1 MSNIFKAVFF
11 DLDHTLWDFETNS
24 EAAIRELLDEHP
36 DVKGEIGD
44 LSAFMN
50 QYRLINKDLWDRYHI
65 NAITRDELRVWRFE
79 HVFSAFKIYDKQL
92 ARHFST
98 RYLEICPVK
107 TALFPGALEVL
118 EQLRSTHSLYI
129 ITNGF
134 REVQYK
140 KLLHSGLIHYF
151 DKVHISEEI
160 GWKKPDS
167 EIFIHAV
174 REAGQPFDK
183 CVMVGDNPETDIS
196 GALNV
201 GIQPILFDPEG
212 KKSGKH
218 PVWNAS
224 SLDEVASLISGQ
236 T

>member
-1 MSNIFKAVFF
+1 MSNKFRAVFF

-36 DVKGEIGD
+36 DVKSDIGD
-44 LSAFMN
+44 IAAFIK
-50 QYRLINKDLWDRYHI
+50 QYRLINKDLWDRYHV
-65 NAITRDELRVWRFE
+65 NTITREELRVWRFE
-79 HVFSAFKIYDKQL
+79 HSLAAFNISDKQIAHHFSA
-92 ARHFST
+92 

-118 EQLRSTHSLYI
+118 KQLQQSHSLHI

-140 KLLHSGLIHYF
+140 KLLHSGILNFFNKI
-151 DKVHISEEI
+151 HISEEV

-167 EIFIHAV
+167 EIFNHAI
-174 REAGQPFDK
+174 REAGYSPDK
-183 CVMVGDNPETDIS
+183 CIMVGDNPETDIA

-212 KKSGKH
+212 KNSGLS

-224 SLDEVASLISGQ
+224 SLNEVAALITG
-236 T
+236 